1 MAAEGADL
9 TPAEAAREALRGA
22 LLRWDAASSTDAEA
36 LLLDACLHHGV
47 LPNELDALRE
57 AGPLARRYRE
67 LEAGV
72 PVPTRVPG
80 LLEADAADWPLLER
94 GDHRRPGAPVERRF
108 LEAIDPTP
116 FAAEDSGR
124 LQLAEALAAP
134 SNPLTA
140 RVMANRVW
148 HHLMGRGRRCAR

>member
-1 MAAEGADL
+1 M
-9 TPAEAAREALRGA
+9 
-22 LLRWDAASSTDAEA
+22 
-36 LLLDACLHHGV
+36 
-47 LPNELDALRE
+47 
-57 AGPLARRYRE
+57 
-67 LEAGV
+67 
-72 PVPTRVPG
+72 PTRVPG

-116 FAAEDSGR
+116 FDAEDSGR

-140 RVMANRVW
+140 RACSWQVAIRT
-148 HHLMGRGRRCAR
+148 LSTSRGMRCLRGASAST